1 MKTNPLRLFIF
12 FFFISRIC
20 IYSGPVKAS
29 DAEGALSLEQTIQN
43 AIDANIQLK
52 ISVEEI
58 AAADALK
65 KSSRAAFLP
74 SFNVAYQ
81 YERFDEELRSTLFGV
96 TRFLDNYTFSAS
108 VSQPLFMGFAILNQY
123 KIAGLGLDAAELAQR
138 MVRREIV
145 LEAKKA
151 YFTILKTQKLL
162 KVSKDTLTQITAH
175 KDVAKSFYEVGMT
188 PLNDYLQAQVELAN
202 AEQGLVVAQ
211 NNLELALAGFNT
223 LLRRSLS
230 EPVVIQDILT
240 YTPVQYGWDECFIEA
255 LENRTEVKIADV
267 DIDIAAK
274 KVKLTQKDFL
284 PTLNLTG
291 TYYEI
296 GNDWNLTGTTGVSDP
311 DGWSLAA
318 TAQWTLWE
326 GGKSYYGR
334 KEKRHRLSQ
343 AKQKKQDLLDRIRL
357 EVKQA
362 YLKTRESEKNILAVQ
377 KAIEQAK
384 ENFRIN
390 QERYKEQVATST
402 DVLDAQTLL
411 SRIMTNYY
419 NALYDFKIAK
429 ATLYRAMGWEVM
441 E

>member
-12 FFFISRIC
+12 FFFFSQIC
-20 IYSGPVKAS
+20 LYSGPGMSS
-29 DAEGALSLEQTIQN
+29 DTAGALSLEETIQS

-52 ISVEEI
+52 ISAEEI

-81 YERFDEELRSTLFGV
+81 YERYDEELRSNLFGI
-96 TRFLDNYTFSAS
+96 TRFLDNYTFSAT

-123 KIAGLGLDAAELAQR
+123 KIAGLGLDAAGLAER
-138 MVRREIV
+138 MVRREIIF
-145 LEAKKA
+145 EAKKT
-151 YFTILKTQKLL
+151 YFTVLKTQKLL
-162 KVSKDTLTQITAH
+162 NVSKDTVTQITAH
-175 KDVAKSFYEVGMT
+175 KEVAKNFYEVGMT

-211 NNLELALAGFNT
+211 NNLELAQAGFNT
-223 LLRRSLS
+223 LLRHPLS

-255 LENRTEVKIADV
+255 LENRTEVKIADL
-267 DIDIAAK
+267 DIDIAGK
-274 KVKLTQKDFL
+274 KVNLTQKDFL

-291 TYYEI
+291 TYYEV
-296 GNDWNLTGTTGVSDP
+296 GNDWDLTGTTGISDP
-311 DGWSLAA
+311 EGWSVAA

-326 GGKSYYGR
+326 WGKSYYGR

-362 YLKTRESEKNILAVQ
+362 YLKTRESEKNIIAVQ

-411 SRIMTNYY
+411 TRIMTNYY
-419 NALYDFKIAK
+419 NALYDLKIAK
-429 ATLYRAMGWEVM
+429 AALYRAMGREVM

>member
-1 MKTNPLRLFIF
+1 MIIF
-12 FFFISRIC
+12 FFFLSQIC
-20 IYSGPVKAS
+20 LYSSAVKES
-29 DAEGALSLEQTIQN
+29 GAEGALSLEETIQG

-52 ISVEEI
+52 ISVAEI
-58 AAADALK
+58 AAAEALK
-65 KSSRAAFLP
+65 KSSRGAFLP

-81 YERFDEELRSTLFGV
+81 YERYDEELASALFGV
-96 TRFLDNYTFSAS
+96 TRPQDHFTFSAT
-108 VSQPLFMGFAILNQY
+108 VNQALFMGFAILNQY
-123 KIAGLGLDAAELAQR
+123 KIAGLGLDVAELGER
-138 MVRREIV
+138 LVRREII

-151 YFTILKTQKLL
+151 YFTVLKTQKLL
-162 KVSKDTLTQITAH
+162 NVTKGTVTQITAH

-211 NNLELALAGFNT
+211 NNLELAQAGFNT

-230 EPVVIQDILT
+230 EPVLIQDILT
-240 YTPVQYGWDECFIEA
+240 YTPFHYGWDECFIEA
-255 LENRTEVKIADV
+255 LENRTEIEIADLDV
-267 DIDIAAK
+267 DIAEK
-274 KVKLTQKDFL
+274 KVNLTQKDFL
-284 PTLNLTG
+284 PTLNLKG
-291 TYYEI
+291 TYFEI
-296 GNDWNLTGTTGVSDP
+296 GNDWDLTGARGISDP
-311 DGWSLAA
+311 DGWSLTA

-362 YLKTRESEKNILAVQ
+362 YLKTRESEKNIIAVQ

-411 SRIMTNYY
+411 FRTMTNYY

-429 ATLYRAMGWEVM
+429 ATLYRAMGWEIM